1 MRVHP
6 SPLCVLTAHQPPAG
20 HLNHQLGPA
29 DDDKGQGKAGMEYL
43 IRVAA
48 KALAK
53 KGVNCNA
60 IIPGNVMEGARTL
73 CVQARSIMHST
84 TPVTRLLCHKPRTAA
99 SQALHAL
106 KVLLS
111 WPRGLGCSLDADTAM
126 MSLRWCCCPWEVEVY
141 STHLDCVLQV
151 VPPWCTTAA
160 TLRTSSTMM
169 TAWPP
174 RRGAGW
180 RQKRLGTS
188 SASCARRGLR
198 HQRHGHPRRQRPPP
212 VWLLRVHRSWHCWMA
227 PFSWSDRV
235 AACLCGCWAA
245 QCVRSTGSVCG
256 PNSQGH

>member
-1 MRVHP
+1 
-6 SPLCVLTAHQPPAG
+6 
-20 HLNHQLGPA
+20 
-29 DDDKGQGKAGMEYL
+29 MEYL

-188 SASCARRGLR
+188 SASCARRGA
-198 HQRHGHPRRQRPPP
+198 PPSMAWP
-212 VWLLRVHRSWHCWMA
+212 SPSTTASTCLAAEGAQVLALLDGAVQL
-227 PFSWSDRV
+227 V
-235 AACLCGCWAA
+235 
-245 QCVRSTGSVCG
+245 
-256 PNSQGH
+256 